1 MTAPSQGGDTGVRDQ
16 VLSFMKD
23 RTRSAAARDA
33 EAREMPPA
41 RPPVSFADLPEHHQ
55 IVTQASAGDQL
66 GIDNPFFRSHAGS
79 AGATT
84 MVGNRELANFASYDY
99 LGMNRHAEVRQ
110 AAVQAVE
117 RYGIS
122 ASASRVVAGE
132 RPVHGELEE
141 ALASFYGVEAAVVFV
156 SGYLTNVTA
165 IASLIGPQDIVI
177 HDEFIHN
184 SALTGAKLSG
194 AHRRFFKHNDME
206 DLDRVLHSV
215 AGRHRRALVIVEG
228 VYSMDG
234 DVADLPRLLDLRSR
248 HGFWLMVDEAH
259 SLGVLGRTGRGTA
272 EHFGCR
278 ATDVD
283 IWMGTLSKTTASCGG
298 YIAGSKALVSIL
310 KAQAGGFVYSVGL
323 APALAASAAKSL
335 EIIARDPD
343 RVERMRANGRYFHD
357 AARRHGL
364 DTGLSIGASVTPVIV
379 GDSIR
384 AAQLSNDLQDA
395 GINVMPIIHPA
406 VPEGQARLRF
416 FITSEHTSDQLDFAV
431 AQTAEKLQSLVD
443 RNFGIQ
449 SVDVAELLARMAVK
463 G

>member
-1 MTAPSQGGDTGVRDQ
+1 
-16 VLSFMKD
+16 VLNFMKD
-23 RTRSAAARDA
+23 RTRGAAAKEARRA
-33 EAREMPPA
+33 EAAPA
-41 RPPVSFADLPEHHQ
+41 RPPPAFADLPEHQQ
-55 IVTQASAGDQL
+55 IAAQASAGDQL
-66 GIDNPFFRSHAGS
+66 GIENSFFRSHAGA

-99 LGMNRHAEVRQ
+99 LGMNRHPEVRQ
-110 AAVQAVE
+110 AAIRAVE
-117 RYGIS
+117 RYGVS

-156 SGYLTNVTA
+156 SGYLTNVAT
-165 IASLIGPQDIVI
+165 IAALLGPQDIVI

-194 AHRRFFKHNDME
+194 AHRRFFRHNDMD
-206 DLDRVLHSV
+206 DLERVLHSV

-234 DVADLPRLLDLRSR
+234 DVADLPRLVELRSR

-259 SLGVLGRTGRGTA
+259 SLGVLGASGRGTA
-272 EHFGCR
+272 EHFGCDPR
-278 ATDVD
+278 DVD

-298 YIAGSKALVSIL
+298 YVAGSKALAAIL

-323 APALAASAAKSL
+323 APALAAAAAASL
-335 EIIARDPD
+335 ALIGREPE
-343 RVERMRANGRYFHD
+343 RVGRMRANGRHFFE

-384 AAQLSNDLQDA
+384 AAQLSNDLHEA
-395 GINVMPIIHPA
+395 GINVLPIIHPA

-416 FITSEHTSDQLDFAV
+416 FITSEHTPTQLDPAAAET
-431 AQTAEKLQSLVD
+431 AQKLEALVV

-449 SVDVAELLARMAVK
+449 SVDVAALLARLAAEK
-463 G
+463 R